1 MICAI
6 YARKSS
12 AQIGRD
18 EEDLSVTRQID
29 LARRFAEAK
38 GWIVSDEHVYADDGI
53 SGAEVATKLRAKQR
67 MLAVIQSGAAPFQV
81 IVMQSNDRLSRRDGD
96 EALHELKSITRAGIA
111 VFFYRPTNS
120 GRQTSRHALRCSKSR
135 PRRLPRRS
143 SAPARR
149 VCGRLA
155 EAAAGA
161 CSTGAADPT
170 PPREGAADVHA
181 ARRRPLQF
189 RGDWNGA
196 AVADRGN
203 T

>member
-81 IVMQSNDRLSRRDGD
+81 IVMQQAFVGFAHAGSDGD
-96 EALHELKSITRAGIA
+96 QAGDTDQ
-111 VFFYRPTNS
+111 RQGGDRRES
-120 GRQTSRHALRCSKSR
+120 G
-135 PRRLPRRS
+135 
-143 SAPARR
+143 
-149 VCGRLA
+149 
-155 EAAAGA
+155 
-161 CSTGAADPT
+161 
-170 PPREGAADVHA
+170 
-181 ARRRPLQF
+181 
-189 RGDWNGA
+189 
-196 AVADRGN
+196 
-203 T
+203 